1 MYITVQYIDAL
12 LFVFEVVLFWEGGC
26 MEVVCLFGFCS
37 LGFEVVWE
45 GGGLHP
51 EKPPSYFLHYPSKS
65 RQSININ
72 CNTTQNLWSL
82 WLQSKRILF
91 RSDCLHVLMH
101 VSCFLRIKF
110 SREYLNHALTVLY
123 RYITCRFA

>member
-12 LFVFEVVLFWEGGC
+12 LFVFEVVLFWEGGGC

-65 RQSININ
+65 RHLLILTAIPH
-72 CNTTQNLWSL
+72 
-82 WLQSKRILF
+82 RIYEVF
-91 RSDCLHVLMH
+91 GYKVNEFYFD
-101 VSCFLRIKF
+101 
-110 SREYLNHALTVLY
+110 LTAY
-123 RYITCRFA
+123 MF